1 MNIALIYLISMYIV
15 VMSYMH
21 LKKNVQEIILD
32 ITSIIMIPITLIIN
46 LWRILKPSMRKI

>member
-32 ITSIIMIPITLIIN
+32 ITSIIMIPVTLIIN
-46 LWRILKPSMRKI
+46 LWRILKPSMRKT